1 MDRSFRFRE
10 RDRMDARSLAGGSW
24 CAFGGSNRR
33 GGLGFEFGG
42 TRFQPR
48 VALSPRT
55 HGFRSQDRRELHEID
70 AAAAGA
76 GDHVVRRGA
85 PPLLRRDFPVRRND
99 LCVGWELAGFLE
111 VSHHV
116 ANACQR
122 DGTGSSAAVVVVV
135 GGGGGVDG
143 GQEVHSEE
151 LFRDVILFRTLPQDE
166 RSGSHRQ
173 DITGIGGVG
182 QEPQAF
188 LDHDRVR
195 KLYLGIRRKTIKGS
209 LVDGFSGVVFGRPWF
224 LRSFLVPV
232 EVVLPCTL
240 RREQRSCCSGW
251 LERTDASPAAAD
263 PRCKVR

>member
-135 GGGGGVDG
+135 VVVLAGTNGSVTTAP
-143 GQEVHSEE
+143 VA
-151 LFRDVILFRTLPQDE
+151 LPDT
-166 RSGSHRQ
+166 R
-173 DITGIGGVG
+173 GIGSGTT
-182 QEPQAF
+182 Q
-188 LDHDRVR
+188 VR
-195 KLYLGIRRKTIKGS
+195 GS
-209 LVDGFSGVVFGRPWF
+209 TAVVFGWIFRKKSHLSLW
-224 LRSFLVPV
+224 
-232 EVVLPCTL
+232 
-240 RREQRSCCSGW
+240 
-251 LERTDASPAAAD
+251 ASPG
-263 PRCKVR
+263 PRKGDDERMGQ